1 MNNETQ
7 VVLACIDGSTLS
19 EAVCDY
25 AAWISQRVDAPL
37 KLMHTIDHHHEK
49 AASTDLSGSIGL
61 DSRDHLLEDITN
73 QEQQEGKVLL
83 QKGKSLL
90 EKVKQR
96 VIEDGIADPITCLR
110 HGGLI
115 DSLVELEDSIRV
127 LVIGAR
133 GEIHADQPDQ
143 LGAKLAS
150 MIRSL
155 HRPILVANNTFKA
168 PESIMIAY
176 DASEAA
182 DKAVDLVAN
191 SPLYKGLTCHLV
203 YVSKNGKVDIPLKST
218 AERLRTEGGIEVI
231 SASLQGDT
239 RHELCEYQ
247 VNQGIDMMIM
257 GAFSHSRIHDLVLGS
272 FTVKMLTNAK
282 KPLLLLR

>member
-1 MNNETQ
+1 MKNETP
-7 VVLACIDGSTLS
+7 VVLACIDGSALS

-25 AAWISQRVDAPL
+25 ASWISQRVGAPL

-49 AASTDLSGSIGL
+49 AASADLSGNIGL

-73 QEQQEGKVLL
+73 QEQQAGKVLL

-90 EKVKQR
+90 EKAKQR
-96 VIEDGIADPITCLR
+96 VVEDGIADPITCLR

-115 DSLVELEDSIRV
+115 DSLVELEDSIRI

-133 GEIHADQPDQ
+133 GKIHEDQPDQ

-155 HRPILVANNTFKA
+155 HRPILVACNPFKA

-182 DKAVDLVAN
+182 DKAVDMVAN
-191 SPLYKGLTCHLV
+191 SPLYRGLTCHLV

-218 AERLRTEGGIEVI
+218 AERLRAASGIEVI
-231 SASLQGDT
+231 SVSLQGDAK
-239 RHELCEYQ
+239 HELCEYQ
-247 VNQGIDMMIM
+247 VNQDIDLMIM
-257 GAFSHSRIHDLVLGS
+257 GAFSHSRIHDWVLGS
-272 FTVKMLTNAK
+272 FTVKMLTNTK
-282 KPLLLLR
+282 RPLLLLR